1 MMKLILIVLFMM
13 IIGIFLLVAS
23 SMITKAAANLPLEN
37 KVVKANQG
45 IFTMGI
51 VFIVCGLALIACTHK
66 CNCGD
71 MMLGSTAIMVFFI
84 LLGVTLTALGAI
96 VRDSINVSS
105 GKSWATYVM
114 VTGIVFIVI
123 CSGLFW
129 HEHGEKVKSGLGN
142 LTKKNQPPA
151 VAGGEPAVAEEKAAE
166 VQAEE
171 KAAVEEKAEPAAGG
185 SMAFRYGRNMNRRN
199 TFRCY

>member
-1 MMKLILIVLFMM
+1 MMKLILVVLFMM
-13 IIGIFLLVAS
+13 IIGIFLLAAS
-23 SMITKAAANLPLEN
+23 TMITKAAANLPLEN

-51 VFIVCGLALIACTHK
+51 VFIVCGLALIARTHK

-142 LTKKNQPPA
+142 LTKKKQPPA
-151 VAGGEPAVAEEKAAE
+151 VAGGEPAVAGAE

-171 KAAVEEKAEPAAGG
+171 KAAVEEKAEPAGG